1 MRLAIDIGGTFTD
14 IVLEDKTNL
23 FTKKVL
29 TSTSQPEVAVIEGVE
44 ELLQENKIKSSD
56 IKMIIHG
63 TTLATNAVIERKGA
77 KTCFITTEGFRDVLD
92 IGYESRF
99 DQYDILIEKTM
110 SLVPRKHRYVI
121 EERTDIN
128 GSIIKPINAKKFQ
141 SLVDTIKKE
150 KFESIGIGFLHSY
163 ANSKNENDLKEFLL
177 KHLPDV
183 EVSISS
189 DVCPEIREYE
199 RFTTTVVNS
208 YIKPLMSRYLKK
220 LESELKQKGFNCPL
234 LLMTSGGTL
243 TNVTSAC
250 NNPVRLV
257 ESGPAGGAILATSI
271 AEDLKLDKVISFDMG
286 GTTAKITIIENQ
298 KAIKA
303 REFEVDRK
311 ARFKK
316 GSGFPLRIPVIEMV
330 EIGAGGGSIARVN
343 KLDQIIT
350 GPDSAGSNPGPACY
364 SNGGDN
370 PTITDADLVIGKID
384 PDKFAEGKINLS
396 KEFAKNAI
404 TKKISEK
411 LNMKTETAALAISE
425 IVDETMSNAA
435 RVHTVEQGHETS
447 NRTLIGFGGAAPLH
461 ISRVAEKLR
470 VKKIIIPTN
479 ASVGSAVGFLRA
491 PVGYE
496 VVKSLRMLLNKFN
509 YEKVNNLLNSMRSEA
524 QKIIQNNSEKTE
536 FIEER
541 FAFMRYAGQGHEIKV
556 PIDNKVLSNEDAK
569 TIKNSFEANYEKLYS
584 RTLPNADIEILTW
597 SLSLSIMGKNKTEYL
612 ELDSYKKIKENSLI
626 DYYDYESGEQ
636 IKIPNYE
643 RTKLNPGDLIEG
655 QCVITEA
662 QTTIVVSNNFNT
674 KVLSNDFLQMEY
686 IENDQ

>member
-29 TSTSQPEVAVIEGVE
+29 TSTSQPEVAVIEGVV

-128 GSIIKPINAKKFQ
+128 GTIIKPINAKKFQ

-220 LESELKQKGFNCPL
+220 LDSELKQKGFNCPL

-404 TKKISEK
+404 TKNISKK

-509 YEKVNNLLNSMRSEA
+509 FEKVNNLLNSMRSEA

-556 PIDNKVLSNEDAK
+556 PIDNKILSNEDAK

-597 SLSLSIMGKNKTEYL
+597 SLSLSIMGKNITEYL

-626 DYYDYESGEQ
+626 DYYDYQSGEQ

-686 IENDQ
+686 IDNE

>member
-14 IVLEDKTNL
+14 IVLEDNSNL

-29 TSTSQPEVAVIEGVE
+29 TSTAQPEVAVIEGVV

-128 GSIIKPINAKKFQ
+128 GIIIKPINTQKFK

-150 KFESIGIGFLHSY
+150 EFESIGIGFLHSY

-220 LESELKQKGFNCPL
+220 LDSELKQKGFNCPL

-316 GSGFPLRIPVIEMV
+316 GSGLPLRIPVIEMV

-364 SNGGDN
+364 SNGGNN

-384 PDKFAEGKINLS
+384 PNKFAEGKINLS
-396 KEFAKNAI
+396 KELANNAI
-404 TKKISEK
+404 TKNISKK

-509 YEKVNNLLNSMRSEA
+509 FEKVNNLLASMRNEA
-524 QKIIQNNSEKTE
+524 ENIIQKNSDKTE
-536 FIEER
+536 FSEER

-556 PIDNKVLSNEDAK
+556 PIDNEILSNEDAK
-569 TIKNSFEANYEKLYS
+569 KIKSSFEANYEKLYS

-597 SLSLSIMGKNKTEYL
+597 SLSLSVVDESSNEYL
-612 ELDSYKKIKENSLI
+612 ELDTYKTIKENSII
-626 DYYDYESGEQ
+626 DFCDYQSGEK

-643 RTKLNPGDLIEG
+643 RTHLKPGDLIQG

-674 KVLSNDFLQMEY
+674 KVLSNNFLQMEY
-686 IENDQ
+686 TDNE

>member
-14 IVLEDKTNL
+14 IVLEDNYNL
-23 FTKKVL
+23 FTKKEL
-29 TSTSQPEVAVIEGVE
+29 TSTAQPEVAVIEGVV

-128 GSIIKPINAKKFQ
+128 GKIIKPINVQKFQ

-150 KFESIGIGFLHSY
+150 EFESIGIGFLHSY
-163 ANSKNENDLKEFLL
+163 ANSKNENDLKDFLL

-220 LESELKQKGFNCPL
+220 LDSELKQKGFNCPL

-316 GSGFPLRIPVIEMV
+316 GSGLPLRIPVIEMV

-384 PDKFAEGKINLS
+384 PNKFAEGKINLS
-396 KEFAKNAI
+396 KEFAKDAI
-404 TKKISEK
+404 TKNISAK
-411 LNMKTETAALAISE
+411 LNMKTDTAALAISE

-491 PVGYE
+491 PLGYE

-509 YEKVNNLLNSMRSEA
+509 FEKVNNLLASMRNEA

-541 FAFMRYAGQGHEIKV
+541 YAFMRYAGQGHEIKV
-556 PIDNKVLSNEDAK
+556 PIDNEISSNEDAK
-569 TIKNSFEANYEKLYS
+569 KIKSSFEANYEKLYS

-597 SLSLSIMGKNKTEYL
+597 SLSLSIVGEHLNEYL
-612 ELDSYKKIKENSLI
+612 ELDTYKTIKENSFI
-626 DYYDYESGEQ
+626 DFCEYQSGEKV
-636 IKIPNYE
+636 KIPNYE
-643 RTKLNPGDLIEG
+643 RTELNPGDLIKG
-655 QCVITEA
+655 QCVIAEA

-674 KVLSNDFLQMEY
+674 KVLSNNFLQMEY
-686 IENDQ
+686 TGNE

>member
-14 IVLEDKTNL
+14 IVLEDKTKL
-23 FTKKVL
+23 LTKKVL

-128 GSIIKPINAKKFQ
+128 GTIIKPINAKKFQ

-150 KFESIGIGFLHSY
+150 KFESVGIGFLHSY

-199 RFTTTVVNS
+199 RFTTTVVNA

-404 TKKISEK
+404 TKNISEK
-411 LNMKTETAALAISE
+411 LNMKTEIAALAISE

-597 SLSLSIMGKNKTEYL
+597 SLSLSIMGKNITEYL

-674 KVLSNDFLQMEY
+674 KVLSNNFLQMEHLDN
-686 IENDQ
+686 E